1 MKSSSLEGEVGMQ
14 IVNKKGAAVDIWA
27 LQNVENPFGDELRRR
42 TLGLES
48 EEELLGFMRDL
59 GGQWGSRRKKR
70 KIVDASEFGDALPL
84 GWKLLLG
91 LKRKEGRAWIYCRRY
106 VRYRFLSHLCKN
118 LNKLASMF
126 HFNFY
131 FCFCKSDLC
140 YIIFMYT
147 IYININTWNRASMF
161 HWEVVRSKC
170 TGKLASLASRII
182 SPA

>member
-1 MKSSSLEGEVGMQ
+1 MKSCSLEGEVGMQ
-14 IVNKKGAAVDIWA
+14 IVNKMGAAVDIWA

-48 EEELLGFMRDL
+48 EEELLGFMREL

-126 HFNFY
+126 HFHFY
-131 FCFCKSDLC
+131 FCFCKSD
-140 YIIFMYT
+140 
-147 IYININTWNRASMF
+147 
-161 HWEVVRSKC
+161 
-170 TGKLASLASRII
+170 
-182 SPA
+182 